1 MSQTDQLH
9 RYLFDQANVRGQLVQ
24 LEQSY
29 QQVLTAHA
37 YPAPIRTLLGELM
50 AATSLLTATLKFAGD
65 IALQLQGEGPISY
78 VVVNGTD
85 QQELR
90 AVARWD
96 EQLAELPSDFNQ
108 LLPKGVLIITITPE
122 QGERYQGMVALEGDN
137 LAACLEQYFQQSEQL
152 PTFIKLA
159 ANEHQA
165 GGLLL
170 QVLPQASEV
179 TEKEQLTEFEHLSK
193 LSETLQNDELLDLP
207 AEQVLY
213 RLYHAEQVR
222 LLNST
227 PVCFKCSCSAERSA
241 QALANVDKSELLSI
255 VAEQG
260 DITMNCQYCHSE
272 YRFDAIDVE
281 AIHAGSYQAGAS
293 SINPAS

>member
-222 LLNST
+222 LLKST